1 MVERGRWF
9 RKMQVM
15 AVSFYLHTR
24 ENKDGTRTIRV
35 SVSAR
40 GARVMLSS
48 GLKVLP
54 SDWDAARQRTRRGS
68 PDRGSVNAVLAR
80 VEERV
85 AQFEN
90 RRRIEGGK
98 VEEAALRRELLA
110 ALGREEKADEPQSVT
125 VHDAMLRFAADYG
138 KEEQLS
144 TGSMKLYASTRR
156 MLDMWR
162 PGAVMAD
169 LDGEGLSE
177 FFDYLR
183 NVRQVRDSTLHVYHG
198 RVMTFMRWATEKGL
212 NSCRDFEHFATK
224 VRKVRNPVVFL
235 TWEELMRVWSYEIP
249 AEGSVVELTDGIT
262 GGRYMKRVNARGM
275 LSRARDF
282 FLFCCFTSLRYSD
295 ALRLRRCDIDGRCLH
310 IATQKTSKPL
320 TIELNKYSREVLARY
335 TEADTGEFALPRM
348 APCDLNACIKDIAEL
363 CGINTP
369 VTETC
374 YRGGKREDVTL
385 PKFMR
390 LGSHTG
396 RRTFICNALMKGIV
410 PQVVM
415 KWTGHS
421 DYSSMRP
428 YIDVAETAKAEAMKL
443 FDE

>member
-1 MVERGRWF
+1 
-9 RKMQVM
+9 MQVM

-24 ENKDGTRTIRV
+24 ENKDGTRTIRASV
-35 SVSAR
+35 SVQ
-40 GARVMLSS
+40 GARLMLSS
-48 GLKVLP
+48 GLKVRAA
-54 SDWDAARQRTRRGS
+54 DWDAARQRTRRGS
-68 PDRGSVNAVLAR
+68 PDCGSVNAVLAR

-90 RRRIEGGK
+90 RRRIEGGQ
-98 VEEAALRRELLA
+98 VSEDMLRHELMA
-110 ALGREEKADEPQSVT
+110 ALGREDKETAPRALT
-125 VHDAMLRFAADYG
+125 VGDALLRFVADYG
-138 KEEQLS
+138 KEQQLKTAS
-144 TGSMKLYASTRR
+144 LKLFGVLRR
-156 MLDMWR
+156 SLEMWR
-162 PGAVMAD
+162 PEAR
-169 LDGEGLSE
+169 LDELDKEGLTS
-177 FFDYLR
+177 FFNFLR
-183 NVRQVRDSTLHVYHG
+183 EDRQVKDTTLATYHG
-198 RVMTFMRWATEKGL
+198 KLITFLRWAVRKGL
-212 NSCRDFEHFATK
+212 TTCRDFENFATK

-235 TWEELMRVWSYEIP
+235 TWEELMRVWNYEIP
-249 AEGSVVELTDGIT
+249 AEGSAVELTDGVT
-262 GGRYMKRVNARGM
+262 GGRYIRRVCMRGM
-275 LSRARDF
+275 LTRARDF

-295 ALRLRRCDIDGRCLH
+295 AMRLRRTDVYEGCIH
-310 IATQKTSKPL
+310 IATQKTTKPL
-320 TIELNKYSREVLARY
+320 TIELNKYARAILDRY
-335 TEADTGEFALPRM
+335 AGADLGGFALPHM
-348 APCDLNACIKDIAEL
+348 DAAPLNDCIKLLGEL